1 MKKIVLFSSISV
13 GLIPILIIGAIV
25 GVMLMIAVIISGNN
39 ENGFDVGLFSTNMS
53 SIAENEIPSEFIA
66 FYQAAGEKY
75 GVNWLLL
82 ASVHRQ
88 ETEFSRNKTVS
99 TAGAI
104 GAMQFMDCTFVGWSY
119 PTCDGLG
126 NGGIPQNILTSPEQI
141 SKYGGYGV
149 DADGDGKADPWN
161 EEDAIHSAAKYL
173 AANMKGATEIEKIK
187 AAIFAY
193 NRSSQYVTEVYDRF
207 ISYTDGWEE
216 FDGSVAT
223 TIKNGKAW
231 PVPYTKTITS
241 YFGPRWGRLHAGID
255 IAVAGVNGQP
265 IVAFTDGVVTRSE
278 YNLFYRNG
286 EEAGWG
292 WYVKIDHGNGL
303 ETLYAHMMKQ
313 GVPVGREV
321 KAGEVIG
328 YVGNTGGSTG
338 PHLHLEFWINGVQK
352 NPIPYIQELLN

>member
-1 MKKIVLFSSISV
+1 MKKIILFGSVSI
-13 GLIPILIIGAIV
+13 GLVPLLIVGAIV
-25 GVMLMIAVIISGNN
+25 CVMLMVAVIIGGNN
-39 ENGFDVGLFSTNMS
+39 ENGFDGGSFSTSMS
-53 SIAENEIPSEFIA
+53 PIAENEIPSEFIS
-66 FYQAAGEKY
+66 FYQKAGEKY

-119 PTCDGLG
+119 PTCSGLG
-126 NGGIPQNILTSPEQI
+126 NGGIPQSVLMSPTQI

-149 DADGDGKADPWN
+149 DANGDGKADPWD

-173 AANMKGATEIEKIK
+173 AANMKGATETDKIK

-193 NRSSQYVTEVYDRF
+193 NHSDQYVSEVYDRF

-241 YFGPRWGRLHAGID
+241 HFGPRWGREHKGID
-255 IAVAGVNGQP
+255 IAVNGVEGQP
-265 IVAFTDGVVTRSE
+265 IVAYTSGVVTRLCPSAGPV
-278 YNLFYRNG
+278 RTG
-286 EEAGWG
+286 CASPCEAW
-292 WYVKIDHGNGL
+292 
-303 ETLYAHMMKQ
+303 
-313 GVPVGREV
+313 PVVVARG
-321 KAGEVIG
+321 
-328 YVGNTGGSTG
+328 
-338 PHLHLEFWINGVQK
+338 
-352 NPIPYIQELLN
+352 

>member
-1 MKKIVLFSSISV
+1 MKKIFMLGSLSIGLVPVLV
-13 GLIPILIIGAIV
+13 VGAIIA
-25 GVMLMIAVIISGNN
+25 VMLMVAVIVGGDNDN
-39 ENGFDVGLFSTNMS
+39 EFAGGSFSTSMS
-53 SIAENEIPSEFIA
+53 AIAENEIPSEFIP
-66 FYQAAGEKY
+66 FYQEAGEKY

-88 ETEFSRNKTVS
+88 ETEFSRNKTIS

-119 PTCDGLG
+119 PTCGGLG
-126 NGGIPQNILTSPEQI
+126 DGAIPQNVLTSPAQI

-149 DADGDGKADPWN
+149 DANGDGKADPWD

-173 AANMKGATEIEKIK
+173 AANMKGTTETDKIK

-193 NRSSQYVTEVYDRF
+193 NHSDIYVSEVYDRF

-241 YFGPRWGRLHAGID
+241 HFGPRWGRLHAGID
-255 IAVAGVNGQP
+255 IALDGIHGQP
-265 IVAFTDGVVTRSE
+265 IVAFSGGTVTRSE
-278 YNLFYRNG
+278 YNFFYRDG
-286 EEAGWG
+286 KPAGWG

-303 ETLYAHMMKQ
+303 STLYAHMMKQ
-313 GVPVGREV
+313 GIAANQEV
-321 KAGEVIG
+321 KTGQVIG

-338 PHLHLEFWINGVQK
+338 PHLHLEFWVNGVQQ
-352 NPIPYIQELLN
+352 NPIPYVQDLLN

>member
-1 MKKIVLFSSISV
+1 MKKIVLFGSLSI
-13 GLIPILIIGAIV
+13 GLVPILVVGAIV
-25 GVMLMIAVIISGNN
+25 CIMLMVAVIIGGNN
-39 ENGFDVGLFSTNMS
+39 ENEFDGGSFSTSMS
-53 SIAENEIPSEFIA
+53 AIAENEIPSEFIP
-66 FYQAAGEKY
+66 FYQKAGETY

-119 PTCDGLG
+119 PSCGGLG
-126 NGGIPQNILTSPEQI
+126 NGGIPQSVLMSPAQI

-149 DADGDGKADPWN
+149 DANGDGKADPWD

-173 AANMKGATEIEKIK
+173 AANMKGATETDKIK

-193 NRSSQYVTEVYDRF
+193 NHSDQYVSEVYDRF
-207 ISYTDGWEE
+207 ITYTSGWEE

-223 TIKNGKAW
+223 TIKDGKAW
-231 PVPYTKTITS
+231 PVPYTKNVTS
-241 YFGPRWGRLHAGID
+241 QFGPRWGRLHAGID
-255 IAVAGVNGQP
+255 IAVNGVEGQP
-265 IVAFTDGVVTRSE
+265 IVAYTSGVVTRSE
-278 YNLFYRNG
+278 YNLFYRDG
-286 EEAGWG
+286 KEAGWG

-303 ETLYAHMMKQ
+303 ETLYAHMNKQ

-321 KAGEVIG
+321 KTGEVIG

-352 NPIPYIQELLN
+352 NPIPYVQDLLN